1 MYMKLL
7 MTKKLYYLNV
17 MCLCV
22 LLYNKNNNNN
32 KEKIYSIWKD
42 YHDNY
47 IRIRN
52 SFKLFAKYG
61 K

>member
-22 LLYNKNNNNN
+22 LLYNKKNNN
-32 KEKIYSIWKD
+32 KEKIYSIRKD